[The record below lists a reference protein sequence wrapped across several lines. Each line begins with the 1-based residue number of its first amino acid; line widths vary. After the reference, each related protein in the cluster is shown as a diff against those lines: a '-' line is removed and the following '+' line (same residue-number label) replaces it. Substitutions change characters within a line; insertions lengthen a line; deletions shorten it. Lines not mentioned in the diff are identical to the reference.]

1 MISNWLFSWTARKLY
16 LIVGLSEGLQL
27 IALYSVYE
35 GVLDAVPVVIL
46 DCPIDA
52 VFESE
57 GSRLSIAIGFGMTV
71 RTAVPE
77 GVDGSSA
84 HHLGASSTQGKKLN
98 YITTHRRNG
107 CKRKQKDEVKFQK
120 QLCNLADSKLK
131 RNKKQTNKN

>member
-1 MISNWLFSWTARKLY
+1 MY

-84 HHLGASSTQGKKLN
+84 HHLGAKSTQGKKTQL
-98 YITTHRRNG
+98 YHDTQAQRLQAEAKGRGEISETT
-107 CKRKQKDEVKFQK
+107 
-120 QLCNLADSKLK
+120 L
-131 RNKKQTNKN
+131 